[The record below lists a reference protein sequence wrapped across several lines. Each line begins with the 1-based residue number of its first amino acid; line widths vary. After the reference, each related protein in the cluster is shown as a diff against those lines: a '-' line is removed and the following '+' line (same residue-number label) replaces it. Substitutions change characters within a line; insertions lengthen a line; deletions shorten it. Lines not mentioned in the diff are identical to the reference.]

1 MYPACVGRV
10 AVRTMIHSRSTP
22 KLSLRPPSPIRP
34 PWSPSHI
41 MPASLFSPA
50 SAFSSSTSTSS
61 TPSTTV
67 TDTKTTSPPTTSSS
81 LLSSSN
87 LNPRVISA
95 QYAVRGELVTKAEQ
109 MKLAIAKA
117 KADNKP
123 SPYPFPSIV
132 HCNIGNPQEL
142 GQPPLVFHR
151 QVLALA
157 HYPAAAAE
165 RASAAGTFAP
175 DAIERAKSYL
185 KEIPSTGAYTNSM
198 GIRKVR
204 EEVAAFITARDGHPV
219 PNPDAIFLT
228 DGASTGV
235 KNIMTLLIRD
245 EADAVLTPIPQYPLY
260 SATLSI
266 LGGSGLGY
274 YLDESRCWSL
284 DIDELQRAVDEGR
297 AAGKNVRALVVINPG
312 NPTGQVLTEA
322 DMVKV
327 VQFCETERI
336 ILLAD
341 EVYQDNVYDKASK
354 FVSFKKVVCD
364 MKSDVH
370 LISFHSTSKG
380 FIGECGQRGGY
391 MELHNIP
398 DDVTQQVYKLASIS
412 LCSNTSGQL
421 MTGLMVNPPKEG
433 QHSYEQYRKQRDDV
447 LSSLAHRAL
456 LVAKTLN
463 SCRNIT
469 CQPVQGAM
477 YAFPRIHLPAAAIRA
492 AEEAG
497 KAADTYY
504 CLRLL
509 EETGLV
515 TVPGSGFGQRD
526 GEWHF
531 RMTILPREE
540 QLQEVLDRLV
550 KFNDKFMVQYSSGDC
565 VGEQDEKK
573 Q

>member
-1 MYPACVGRV
+1 
-10 AVRTMIHSRSTP
+10 MIHSRSTP
-22 KLSLRPPSPIRP
+22 KLSLHYSSP
-34 PWSPSHI
+34 HI
-41 MPASLFSPA
+41 LPASLFSPT
-50 SAFSSSTSTSS
+50 SSFSSSS
-61 TPSTTV
+61 TPTTNPTPAPTAV
-67 TDTKTTSPPTTSSS
+67 NPAATTTPACQHPS
-81 LLSSSN
+81 LLSSSS

-95 QYAVRGELVTKAEQ
+95 QYAVRGELVLKADQ
-109 MKLAIAKA
+109 MKAVIAKA
-117 KADNKP
+117 KAEGKP
-123 SPYPFPSIV
+123 SPYPFNTIV
-132 HCNIGNPQEL
+132 QCNIGNPQEL
-142 GQPPLVFHR
+142 GQPPLAFHR

-157 HYPAAAAE
+157 QYPAAAATQSSDSSPF
-165 RASAAGTFAP
+165 AS
-175 DAIERAKSYL
+175 DAIERAKQYL
-185 KEIPSTGAYTNSM
+185 SEVPSMGAYTNSM
-198 GIRKVR
+198 GIKRVR
-204 EEVAAFITARDGHPV
+204 EEVAAFIAARDGHTT

-235 KNIMTLLIRD
+235 KNILQLLIRD

-266 LGGSGLGY
+266 LGGTGIGY
-274 YLDESRCWSL
+274 YLDEERCWSL
-284 DIDELQRAVDEGR
+284 DIAELERAVREGR

-312 NPTGQVLTEA
+312 NPTGQVLEES
-322 DMVKV
+322 DMEEV
-327 VQFCETERI
+327 VRFCERERI

-341 EVYQDNVYDKASK
+341 EVYQENVYEKGRK

-364 MKSDVH
+364 LKANVH

-398 DDVTQQVYKLASIS
+398 ADVTEQVYKLASIS

-421 MTGLMVNPPKEG
+421 VTGLMCNPPQPG
-433 QHSYEQYRKQRDDV
+433 QPSYDHYRQQRDDT
-447 LSSLAHRAL
+447 LASLAHRAH
-456 LVAKTLN
+456 LVATTLQT
-463 SCRNIT
+463 CTNIT
-469 CQPVQGAM
+469 CQPAQGAM
-477 YAFPRIHLPAAAIRA
+477 YAFPRLHLPPPAIAAAKR
-492 AEEAG
+492 AG

-515 TVPGSGFGQRD
+515 TVPGSGFGQRE

-540 QLQEVLDRLV
+540 QLEDVLNRFR
-550 KFNDKFMVQYSSGDC
+550 KFNDSFMAQYAEGGSAAQA
-565 VGEQDEKK
+565 EEKK

>member
-1 MYPACVGRV
+1 MLMHPSCVRRA
-10 AVRTMIHSRSTP
+10 AVRSMIHSHSTP
-22 KLSLRPPSPIRP
+22 KLSLRPSSPIRP
-34 PWSPSHI
+34 PWTPSHLL
-41 MPASLFSPA
+41 PASLFSPS
-50 SAFSSSTSTSS
+50 SAFSSSPSLSTA
-61 TPSTTV
+61 TAVNNTTA
-67 TDTKTTSPPTTSSS
+67 TSPSIQSPS
-81 LLSSSN
+81 LLSTSN

-95 QYAVRGELVTKAEQ
+95 QYAVRGELVLKAEQ
-109 MKLAIAKA
+109 MKVAIAKA
-117 KADNKP
+117 KADGKP
-123 SPYPFPSIV
+123 SPYPFKTIV

-157 HYPAAAAE
+157 HYPAAVEGAGA
-165 RASAAGTFAP
+165 ASAFAA
-175 DAIERAKSYL
+175 DAIERAKHYL
-185 KEIPSTGAYTNSM
+185 SEVPSTGSYTNSM

-204 EEVAAFITARDGHPV
+204 EEVATFITARDGHPV
-219 PNPDAIFLT
+219 PDPDAIFLT

-245 EADAVLTPIPQYPLY
+245 ENDAVLTPIPQYPLY

-266 LGGSGLGY
+266 LGGTGIGY
-274 YLDESRCWSL
+274 YLDEERCWSL

-312 NPTGQVLTEA
+312 NPTGQVLSED
-322 DMVKV
+322 DMREV
-327 VQFCETERI
+327 VRFCERESI

-341 EVYQDNVYDKASK
+341 EVYQENVYDRSSR

-364 MKSDVH
+364 LKANVH

-421 MTGLMVNPPKEG
+421 MTGLMVNPPKQG
-433 QHSYEQYRKQRDDV
+433 QPSYEHYRKQRDDV
-447 LSSLAHRAL
+447 LNSLAHRAL

-463 SCRNIT
+463 SCTNIT

-477 YAFPRIHLPAAAIRA
+477 YAFPRIHLPPAALRA
-492 AEEAG
+492 AEQAG
-497 KAADTYY
+497 KAADTFY

-526 GEWHF
+526 NEWHF

-540 QLQEVLDRLV
+540 QLTEVLERFRM
-550 KFNDKFMVQYSSGDC
+550 FNDKFMLRYADGGSEGAQK
-565 VGEQDEKK
+565 EKK

>member
-1 MYPACVGRV
+1 M
-10 AVRTMIHSRSTP
+10 
-22 KLSLRPPSPIRP
+22 
-34 PWSPSHI
+34 
-41 MPASLFSPA
+41 
-50 SAFSSSTSTSS
+50 
-61 TPSTTV
+61 
-67 TDTKTTSPPTTSSS
+67 
-81 LLSSSN
+81 
-87 LNPRVISA
+87 
-95 QYAVRGELVTKAEQ
+95 RGELVLKAEQ
-109 MKLAIAKA
+109 MKLAIARA
-117 KADNKP
+117 KAEGKP
-123 SPYPFPSIV
+123 SPYPFDSIV
-132 HCNIGNPQEL
+132 QCNIGNPQEL

-157 HYPAAAAE
+157 HYPAAVD
-165 RASAAGTFAP
+165 AAGSSASVYAA
-175 DAIERAKSYL
+175 DAIERAKQYL
-185 KEIPSTGAYTNSM
+185 SEVPSTGSYTNSM
-198 GIRKVR
+198 GIRRVR

-245 EADAVLTPIPQYPLY
+245 ESDAVLTPIPQYPLY

-266 LGGSGLGY
+266 LGGSGIGY
-274 YLDESRCWSL
+274 YLDEKRCWSL

-297 AAGKNVRALVVINPG
+297 AAGKSIRALVVINPG
-312 NPTGQVLTEA
+312 NPTGQVLSED
-322 DMVKV
+322 DMREV
-327 VQFCETERI
+327 VRFCEREAI

-341 EVYQDNVYDKASK
+341 EVYQENVYDKARK

-364 MKSDVH
+364 LKADVH

-398 DDVTQQVYKLASIS
+398 DDVTQQIYKLASIS

-421 MTGLMVNPPKEG
+421 MTGLMVNPPKQG
-433 QHSYEQYRKQRDDV
+433 QPSYEHYRQQRDDV
-447 LSSLAHRAL
+447 LHSLAHRAL
-456 LVAKTLN
+456 LVARTLN
-463 SCRNIT
+463 ACTNIS

-477 YAFPRIHLPAAAIRA
+477 YAFPRVHLPPAAIRA
-492 AEEAG
+492 AEQAG
-497 KAADTYY
+497 KAADTFY

-509 EETGLV
+509 EKTGLV

-526 GEWHF
+526 NEWHF

-540 QLQEVLDRLV
+540 QLTDVLERFS
-550 KFNDKFMVQYSSGDC
+550 KFNDRFMAKYSGSGQP
-565 VGEQDEKK
+565 GSGHDETK

>member
-1 MYPACVGRV
+1 
-10 AVRTMIHSRSTP
+10 
-22 KLSLRPPSPIRP
+22 
-34 PWSPSHI
+34 
-41 MPASLFSPA
+41 MPASLFSPS
-50 SAFSSSTSTSS
+50 SAFSASTATAAGN
-61 TPSTTV
+61 
-67 TDTKTTSPPTTSSS
+67 DTRATHPTIQSPS
-81 LLSSSN
+81 LLSTSN

-95 QYAVRGELVTKAEQ
+95 QYAVRGELVLKAEQ
-109 MKLAIAKA
+109 MKTAIAKA
-117 KADNKP
+117 KAEGRP
-123 SPYPFPSIV
+123 SPYPFNTIV

-151 QVLALA
+151 QVVALA
-157 HYPAAAAE
+157 QYPPAMD
-165 RASAAGTFAP
+165 SAADGTYAT
-175 DAIERAKSYL
+175 DAIERAREYL
-185 KEIPSTGAYTNSM
+185 RDVPSTGAYTNSM

-219 PNPDAIFLT
+219 PDPDAIFLT

-266 LGGSGLGY
+266 LGGSGIGY
-274 YLDESRCWSL
+274 YLDEKRCWSL

-312 NPTGQVLTEA
+312 NPTGQVLDEA
-322 DMVKV
+322 DMREV
-327 VQFCETERI
+327 VRFCEREGI

-341 EVYQDNVYDKASK
+341 EVYQENVYDQSRH

-364 MKSDVH
+364 LSANVH

-398 DDVTQQVYKLASIS
+398 DEVTQQVYKLASIS

-421 MTGLMVNPPKEG
+421 MTGLMVNPPKPG
-433 QHSYEQYRKQRDDV
+433 QPSYEHYRQQRDDV
-447 LSSLAHRAL
+447 LSSLAHRAI
-456 LVAKTLN
+456 LVAKALN
-463 SCRNIT
+463 SCTRIS

-477 YAFPRIHLPAAAIRA
+477 YAFPRVDLPPAAIRA
-492 AEEAG
+492 AEQAG
-497 KAADTYY
+497 KAADTFY

-509 EETGLV
+509 DETGLV

-540 QLQEVLDRLV
+540 LLTDVLDRFR
-550 KFNDKFMVQYSSGDC
+550 KFNDKFMAQYGGASGS
-565 VGEQDEKK
+565 GGGDENEEK
-573 Q
+573 QR

>member
-1 MYPACVGRV
+1 M
-10 AVRTMIHSRSTP
+10 
-22 KLSLRPPSPIRP
+22 L
-34 PWSPSHI
+34 
-41 MPASLFSPA
+41 
-50 SAFSSSTSTSS
+50 
-61 TPSTTV
+61 
-67 TDTKTTSPPTTSSS
+67 
-81 LLSSSN
+81 
-87 LNPRVISA
+87 
-95 QYAVRGELVTKAEQ
+95 KAEQ
-109 MKLAIAKA
+109 MKVAIAKA
-117 KADNKP
+117 KADGKP
-123 SPYPFPSIV
+123 SPYPFDTLV

-157 HYPAAAAE
+157 HYPAAAT
-165 RASAAGTFAP
+165 SSGSTFAS
-175 DAIERAKSYL
+175 DAIERAQFYL
-185 KEIPSTGAYTNSM
+185 SETASTGAYTNSM
-198 GIRKVR
+198 GMRKVR

-219 PNPDAIFLT
+219 PDPDAIFLT

-245 EADAVLTPIPQYPLY
+245 ENDAVLTPIPQYPLY

-266 LGGSGLGY
+266 LGGTGIGY
-274 YLDESRCWSL
+274 YLDEERCWSL
-284 DIDELQRAVDEGR
+284 SIDELQRAVDEGR
-297 AAGKNVRALVVINPG
+297 EAGKNVRALVVINPG
-312 NPTGQVLTEA
+312 NPTGQVLDEA
-322 DMVKV
+322 DMREV
-327 VQFCETERI
+327 VRFCERESI

-341 EVYQDNVYDKASK
+341 EVYQENVYDKSRT

-364 MKSDVH
+364 LQANVH

-433 QHSYEQYRKQRDDV
+433 QPSYHHYCQQRDTT
-447 LSSLAHRAL
+447 LTSLAHRAL
-456 LVAKTLN
+456 LVAHTLN
-463 SCRNIT
+463 SCTNIT

-477 YAFPRIHLPAAAIRA
+477 YAFPRIHLPPAAIQA
-492 AEEAG
+492 AEQAG

-515 TVPGSGFGQRD
+515 TVPGSGFGQRE

-540 QLQEVLDRLV
+540 LLTQVLDRF
-550 KFNDKFMVQYSSGDC
+550 KQFNDKFMAQYGGGSGSDS
-565 VGEQDEKK
+565 KSRK
-573 Q
+573 QQ